1 VSSAP
6 SCAVPEIVGALVFVG
21 AGVVVVVVDV
31 VGVVAVVVVVVAA
44 PLAADPIA
52 TEAAK
57 PPAARHEIAS
67 IRIVRM
73 RVSYPPPLPRYY
85 IMA

>member
-31 VGVVAVVVVVVAA
+31 VGVVAVVVVVAAA

-57 PPAARHEIAS
+57 PPARHEIAS